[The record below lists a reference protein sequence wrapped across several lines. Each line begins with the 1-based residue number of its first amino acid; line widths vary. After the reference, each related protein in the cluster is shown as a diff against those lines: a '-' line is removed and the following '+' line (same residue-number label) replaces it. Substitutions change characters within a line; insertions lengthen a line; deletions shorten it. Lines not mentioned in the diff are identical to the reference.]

1 MNINAG
7 LSDQLLSQ
15 LSERIAGSMGL
26 HFPPDRWRELE
37 AGVCTAARELGLPDV
52 VAWAHR
58 LLEAPLTRDV
68 IEILAAQLTIGETY
82 FFRDTRSFEII
93 GEQLLP
99 EMIRARR
106 GAGQRLRIWSAGCC
120 TGEEPYSLAILLD
133 RILPDLR
140 DWQLTL
146 LATDVNP
153 HFLRK
158 AAAGVYGEWSFREA
172 PAWLKGNYFEPVA
185 PNRFVILPRI
195 RQLVTFAYLN
205 LAADAY
211 PTLAGGTNAMDLIFC
226 RNVLMYFPP
235 DTARRVIHNFHH
247 CLLEAGCL
255 LLTGV
260 EGCSQWLTGFDPTPF
275 DGAALYRKSTAS
287 SFAGSVHTTVA
298 MTDTERFEEPA
309 PLGNQPPGEAQ
320 PNDVASRAYSEAQAL
335 FETGAYCEAA
345 RKLTANPAAATVQTS
360 VLWARIC
367 ANLGNLADARCWAE
381 RAIAADKVDA
391 SLHYLRAVILRE
403 QGLTQEACSAL
414 KRAIYL
420 EPGFALAHF
429 TLGSVAQQ
437 RGRHDE
443 ARRHFVNTLELLRS
457 HRDDEVLPHSDG
469 LAAGCLRET
478 IRSVVPAGVTA

>member
-1 MNINAG
+1 M
-7 LSDQLLSQ
+7 
-15 LSERIAGSMGL
+15 SERIAGSLGL

-99 EMIRARR
+99 DLIRARA
-106 GAGQRLRIWSAGCC
+106 GADRRLRIWSAGCC

-153 HFLRK
+153 RFLRK
-158 AAAGVYGEWSFREA
+158 AAAGVYGEWSFRDA
-172 PAWLKGNYFEPVA
+172 PAWLKSTYFEPVA
-185 PNRFVILPRI
+185 PNRYVILPRI
-195 RQLVTFAYLN
+195 KQMVTFAYLN

-235 DTARRVIHNFHH
+235 DTARRVVQNFHH
-247 CLLEAGCL
+247 SLLETGWL
-255 LLTGV
+255 LLSGV

-275 DGAALYRKSTAS
+275 DGAALYRKSSAS
-287 SFAGSVHTTVA
+287 PFAGTVHTTVA
-298 MTDTERFEEPA
+298 TADTGRFEESTV
-309 PLGNQPPGEAQ
+309 PLGSHPLGEAQ
-320 PNDVASRAYSEAQAL
+320 PNDAASKAYSDALTL
-335 FETGAYCEAA
+335 FEKGAYCEAA
-345 RKLTANPAAATVQTS
+345 RELTAHPAAATVQTS
-360 VLWARIC
+360 VLQARIC
-367 ANLGNLADARCWAE
+367 ANLGNLADALCWAE
-381 RAIAADKVDA
+381 QAIAADKVDA

-403 QGLTQEACSAL
+403 QGLAQEACSSL

-420 EPGFALAHF
+420 EPDFALAHF
-429 TLGSVAQQ
+429 TLGSLAQQ

-443 ARRHFVNTLELLRS
+443 ARRHFLNTLELLRS
-457 HRDDEVLPHSDG
+457 HPDDEVLPHSDG

-478 IRSVVPAGVTA
+478 IRSVVSPGVTA

>member
-1 MNINAG
+1 
-7 LSDQLLSQ
+7 
-15 LSERIAGSMGL
+15 MGL
-26 HFPPDRWRELE
+26 HFPRERWRELE
-37 AGVCTAARELGLPDV
+37 VGICTAARELGLPDV

-99 EMIRARR
+99 ELIRVRR

-158 AAAGVYGEWSFREA
+158 AAAGVYGEWSFRDA
-172 PAWLKGNYFEPVA
+172 PAWLKSNYFEPVA
-185 PNRFVILPRI
+185 PNRYVILPRI
-195 RQLVTFAYLN
+195 KQLVTFAYLN

-235 DTARRVIHNFHH
+235 DTARRVVQNFHH
-247 CLLEAGCL
+247 SLLETGWL
-255 LLTGV
+255 LLSGV

-275 DGAALYRKSTAS
+275 DGAALYRKSSAS
-287 SFAGSVHTTVA
+287 PFVPTVHTTVA
-298 MTDTERFEEPA
+298 IAGSERFEESAVPPA
-309 PLGNQPPGEAQ
+309 
-320 PNDVASRAYSEAQAL
+320 
-335 FETGAYCEAA
+335 
-345 RKLTANPAAATVQTS
+345 TANPAAATVQAS
-360 VLWARIC
+360 VLQARIC
-367 ANLGNLADARCWAE
+367 ANLGNLADALCWAE
-381 RAIAADKVDA
+381 QAIAADKVDA

-403 QGLTQEACSAL
+403 QGLAQEACSSL

-420 EPGFALAHF
+420 EPDFALAHF
-429 TLGSVAQQ
+429 TLGSLAQQ
-437 RGRHDE
+437 RGRHGE
-443 ARRHFVNTLELLRS
+443 ARRYFLNTLELLRS
-457 HRDDEVLPHSDG
+457 HPDDEVLPHSDG